1 MSMKAKGL
9 SGGFLATLIIL
20 NSAASLA
27 AESDLVS
34 AAKDQDWKQ
43 VQQLLKGKA
52 NVNTAQPDGATAVAW
67 AVYWDD
73 LESVNQLIKAGADVN
88 AANDYGVTPLNL
100 AIKNRNPAVV
110 KALLE
115 AGADPNIALWSGE
128 TPLMTAARTGVTEV
142 VKLLLDK
149 GAKINTQE
157 PKRGQTAL
165 MWAISFRNPETAKI
179 LIERGADV
187 SLKTR
192 KLQADG
198 YTPMVIEAYAG
209 NVEGIPQGGYTA
221 LMFAARVGDME
232 TSKLLLAHGADVNTS
247 SEEDGP
253 ALVIASAGGHEDLA
267 LYLLEQG
274 ADPKSA
280 DTNGMTPL
288 HYSMRD
294 GLKLLHGYE
303 IVAATRVCGY
313 ASDSRCKPIE
323 TVSEEELKLTK
334 IPGSGLYIV
343 EGTVDTNNI
352 DGDSDENM
360 STEILP
366 GGNMYELAEALL
378 AKGADPDAAMKYPPA
393 RLRMDSLPWLNLAGA
408 TPFFLAT
415 ASLDTSAMEML
426 LEHGAKP
433 LVTTKPNPAVL
444 EKQTKVYADDNQ
456 ILGNGSSLMVAVG
469 LGKKND
475 FTPSEEKS
483 ALDAAQRLITL
494 GADVNEAT
502 ASGWTALHAA
512 AFVGA
517 NTLVK
522 FLVEK
527 GAKVNVQTGCGR
539 TPLSLAEGLSVV
551 GLLDRTVPHESTAAL
566 LKSLGADDAKA
577 TAPVG
582 ACVLGRGGLEV
593 DIQLSKEIQEAKE
606 KEAKLQQ
613 KQL

>member
-1 MSMKAKGL
+1 MSMKGKRL
-9 SGGFLATLIIL
+9 SGWVAPLLVL
-20 NSAASLA
+20 CSAASLA
-27 AESDLVS
+27 AEPDYRLVES
-34 AAKDQDWKQ
+34 ARNQDWQQ
-43 VQQLLKGKA
+43 VQELVKDKA
-52 NVNTAQPDGATAVAW
+52 DARSAQPDGATALAW
-67 AVYWDD
+67 AVYWDNLD
-73 LESVNQLIKAGADVN
+73 AVNQLIAAGADVN

-100 AIKNRNPAVV
+100 ACKNRNPAVV

-115 AGADPNIALWSGE
+115 AKADPNIALWSGE

-142 VKLLLDK
+142 VQSLLEH
-149 GAKINTQE
+149 GANINVQE

-165 MWAISFRNPETAKI
+165 MWAISFRNPEVAKL
-179 LIERGADV
+179 LIEKGADV

-192 KLQADG
+192 KYQDSG
-198 YTPMVIEAYAG
+198 YSPMVLEAYAG
-209 NVEGIPQGGYTA
+209 NVEGTPQGGYNA

-232 TSKLLLAHGADVNTS
+232 TSKLLLARGSEINES
-247 SEEDGP
+247 SAEEGS
-253 ALVIASAGGHEDLA
+253 ALVIASAGGFEELA

-280 DTNGMTPL
+280 DANGMTSL
-288 HYSMRD
+288 HYAMRD

-323 TVSEEELKLTK
+323 TVSPEELKLTE

-352 DGDSDENM
+352 DEGA
-360 STEILP
+360 STNEILP

-378 AKGADPDAAMKYPPA
+378 AKGADPDAEMKYPPA
-393 RLRMDSLPWLNLAGA
+393 RLRMDSLPWLNLEGA

-433 LVTTKPNPAVL
+433 LVSTRPNPAVL

-475 FTPSEEKS
+475 FTPAEEKS
-483 ALDAAQRLITL
+483 ALDSAKRLVTL
-494 GADVNEAT
+494 GADVNEVTAT
-502 ASGWTALHAA
+502 GWTALHAA
-512 AFVGA
+512 SFVGA
-517 NTLVK
+517 NSLVSY
-522 FLVEK
+522 LVEQ

-539 TPLSLAEGLSVV
+539 TPLSLAEGESVV
-551 GLLDRTVPHESTAAL
+551 GLLDRTVPHESTASL

-577 TAPVG
+577 SAPAG
-582 ACVLGRGGLEV
+582 QCVLGRGGLEV
-593 DIQLSKEIQEAKE
+593 DVELKKQIEEAKS
-606 KEAKLQQ
+606 
-613 KQL
+613 QL

>member
-1 MSMKAKGL
+1 MNMKGKGL
-9 SGGFLATLIIL
+9 SAWLTPLL
-20 NSAASLA
+20 VLCSAVSLA
-27 AESDLVS
+27 AEPDLRLID
-34 AAKDQDWKQ
+34 AARKQDWNQ
-43 VQQLLKGKA
+43 VQELIKDKVDVKA
-52 NVNTAQPDGATAVAW
+52 KQPDGATALSW

-73 LESVNQLIKAGADVN
+73 LESVKRLIAAGADVN

-110 KALLE
+110 KALLD
-115 AGADPNIALWSGE
+115 ADADPNIVLWSGE
-128 TPLMTAARTGVTEV
+128 TPLMTASRTGVTDV
-142 VKLLLDK
+142 VTLLLDK
-149 GAKINTQE
+149 GANINTQE

-165 MWAISFRNPETAKI
+165 MWAISFRNPETAKL

-192 KLQADG
+192 KMKAEG

-209 NVEGIPQGGYTA
+209 NVEGIPQGGYNA

-232 TSKLLLAHGADVNTS
+232 TSKLLLAHGADVDIS
-247 SEEDGP
+247 SEEEGP
-253 ALVIASAGGHEDLA
+253 ALVIASAGGFEDLA
-267 LYLLEQG
+267 VYLLEQG

-280 DTNGMTPL
+280 DTNGMTSL

-313 ASDSRCKPIE
+313 AQDSRCKPIE
-323 TVSEEELKLTK
+323 TVSAEELELTK
-334 IPGSGLYIV
+334 IPGSALYIV

-352 DGDSDENM
+352 DGDNEGNVS
-360 STEILP
+360 SEILP
-366 GGNMYELAEALL
+366 GGNMHELAEALL

-426 LEHGAKP
+426 LEHGARP
-433 LVTTKPNPAVL
+433 LVTTDVNPSVL
-444 EKQTKVYADDNQ
+444 EKQTKLYADDNQ

-483 ALDAAQRLITL
+483 ALDAAQRLIAL

-517 NTLVK
+517 NSLVSY
-522 FLVEK
+522 LVEK
-527 GAKVNVQTGCGR
+527 GAKINVENGCGR

-566 LKSLGADDAKA
+566 LKSLGADDAK
-577 TAPVG
+577 TSSRVG
-582 ACVLGRGGLEV
+582 ECVLGRGGLDV
-593 DIQLSKEIQEAKE
+593 DIELKKQIKQAKKQEA
-606 KEAKLQQ
+606 Q
-613 KQL
+613 